1 MPATIRPVLP
11 LLLALTAS
19 AATAAQPEAGAA
31 PVYQVRP
38 IGWVRKADGRTTI
51 EIDATYRAA
60 LLGVEDLDEI
70 WVLYWFD
77 RNDTPARRAIQQVHP
92 RGDPASPLRG
102 VFATRAPVRPNL
114 IGLTRCRVHAVQGT
128 VIVIEEIDAFPDTPV
143 LDIKPVTG
151 NTPGS
156 TEKAPRPVIDITGG
170 SRTSAAVQ
178 TPISRDCNTSY
189 SGRPVDLGRGGEAT
203 VPAISWAGAAFA
215 LPTVP
220 PDW

>member
-1 MPATIRPVLP
+1 MPVRLVLL

-19 AATAAQPEAGAA
+19 PAMVAEPEAGAG

-51 EIDATYRAA
+51 EIDASYQAA

-77 RNDTPARRAIQQVHP
+77 RNDTPEQRAIQQVHP
-92 RGDPASPLRG
+92 RGDPANPLRG

-114 IGLTRCRVHAVQGT
+114 IGLTRCRVHAVQGR
-128 VIVIEEIDAFPDTPV
+128 VIEIDEIDAFPDTPV

-151 NTPGS
+151 
-156 TEKAPRPVIDITGG
+156 KAPGYAEKP
-170 SRTSAAVQ
+170 
-178 TPISRDCNTSY
+178 
-189 SGRPVDLGRGGEAT
+189 LGR
-203 VPAISWAGAAFA
+203 
-215 LPTVP
+215 
-220 PDW
+220 